1 VKGVELGFTVEQALG
16 EFLAN
21 CFQRQDTGRYLDW
34 FLNYAVTQ
42 SLIVTAISVVVMN
55 RDISVNKES
64 CTNRFR
70 LPVRSEIYFPSTFSG
85 SAQGLPKP
93 LFNEYGENAA
103 GVVD

>member
-21 CFQRQDTGRYLDW
+21 CFQRQDTGRYLDR
-34 FLNYAVTQ
+34 FTIMA
-42 SLIVTAISVVVMN
+42 TAIAVVVMN

-85 SAQGLPKP
+85 SALGLPRP
-93 LFNEYGENAA
+93 LFNEYGEKAA
-103 GVVD
+103 GMVD